1 MVRVAAALVWNG
13 DKFFICR
20 RPAGK
25 ARALLWEFPGGKAEP
40 GETLGDALVRE
51 CAEELGAKVEV
62 RSEFARVTH
71 EYPDLTVEL
80 TVFDAVFADCEPQ
93 MLEHSAFAWI
103 SADGISNYEFCP
115 ADVEILDR
123 IIKKDSLF
131 RSQRETLMTLLSAG
145 AITKAQY
152 TESLCGMAQ
161 KMGMSGRV

>member
-1 MVRVAAALVWNG
+1 MVRVAAALIWKG
-13 DKFFICR
+13 DEFFICR
-20 RPAGK
+20 RPANK
-25 ARALLWEFPGGKAEP
+25 ARALMWEFPGGKAEP
-40 GETLGDALVRE
+40 GETLSDALVRE
-51 CAEELGAKVEV
+51 CAEELGATVEV
-62 RSEFARVTH
+62 KEEFARV
-71 EYPDLTVEL
+71 

-152 TESLCGMAQ
+152 AASLCGMAQ
-161 KMGMSGRV
+161 KMGMSGRA